1 MVLMN
6 GSNKARNA
14 GSLINLPSGG
24 GLKKQGLP
32 STIGIPSTIVA
43 MYQQRVGYCCLT
55 QNRGL
60 VAKSVSWKGTVGM
73 SGIYRR

>member
-1 MVLMN
+1 MN
-6 GSNKARNA
+6 GSKKARNA

-43 MYQQRVGYCCLT
+43 MYQQRVGYCCLSK
-55 QNRGL
+55 NKL
-60 VAKSVSWKGTVGM
+60 LPHVSVSWKGTVGM
-73 SGIYRR
+73 VGIYRR